1 MFVKFSMKFVY
12 VLVLSYLLLLSV
24 VKLSHLAAL
33 IFVLLSTLMYTI
45 EASANETHIHCYKN

>member
-1 MFVKFSMKFVY
+1 MKFVY